1 MRKKILSAFIALTM
15 AAACMTACSEEGTE
29 RDGRVTETT
38 TTTAATTTTEQTT
51 TAPVTT
57 EQTTT
62 TMQESKIDV
71 GFQTYTY
78 KYKDNQNYEYE
89 VTLTLSPWILESKA
103 DVLDAAWAKV
113 GKGHSKPSKDN
124 MNLQKYSNN
133 RCMTTSNNSPY
144 HLSKTFDAT
153 VTEMYFSV
161 GTVTVKNVTNG
172 WSFSEQEP
180 GSTDFSFYWI
190 KNIEKT
196 LVYSQDHFITRNIY
210 SDSEE
215 FNVGEIF
222 VRPKMKKDKWGP
234 MTIVLGHAEN
244 FSPKYPNGEYRKE
257 VENGYLQAGS
267 DTIIKIPIYGESK
280 SSSTKT
286 QKNSSEPKKVS
297 GNPKTVKGLMN
308 IVSGVYKK
316 DMQTA
321 MNIVAG
327 KFGIDTSNIISFDGR
342 AEETPSYLQCF
353 DASKKVKILGIQMG
367 NVEVGSFKK
376 DLKKCG
382 GVSFSMSK
390 SSDDNRSITRTK
402 AKQTYD
408 MLYKKLT
415 AELGKPTSVIDKK
428 KEPTPDYYWVEW
440 KNTKAGDI
448 WLCWGADLWSTK
460 GYNNCFLSFSHSKR
474 YDT

>member
-15 AAACMTACSEEGTE
+15 AAACLTACSEEGTE
-29 RDGRVTETT
+29 RDGRVMETT

-78 KYKDNQNYEYE
+78 KYKDTQNYEYE

-144 HLSKTFDAT
+144 HLSNTFDAT

-180 GSTDFSFYWI
+180 GSTDFSLYWI

-210 SDSEE
+210 SESEE

-267 DTIIKIPIYGESK
+267 DTIIKIPIYGESN
-280 SSSTKT
+280 STVTEKT
-286 QKNSSEPKKVS
+286 TSQTTASKQTKATEKVTRKTTATRKNKPAGDRSEPVFDSAYATSTLAPTTYNGKSFTYNAKNVIDNDNSTCWCEGAS
-297 GNPKTVKGLMN
+297 GYGEGETIMITADTPQNVGSISIMNGICGGKNVYYRNCRVK
-308 IVSGVYKK
+308 
-316 DMQTA
+316 DCR
-321 MNIVAG
+321 
-327 KFGIDTSNIISFDGR
+327 ISFSDG
-342 AEETPSYLQCF
+342 SSF
-353 DASKKVKILGIQMG
+353 DYTLKGEFNDQPQVIKLKN
-367 NVEVGSFKK
+367 NVSTTF
-376 DLKKCG
+376 
-382 GVSFSMSK
+382 
-390 SSDDNRSITRTK
+390 I
-402 AKQTYD
+402 
-408 MLYKKLT
+408 KLT
-415 AELGKPTSVIDKK
+415 ILSVY
-428 KEPTPDYYWVEW
+428 P
-440 KNTKAGDI
+440 G
-448 WLCWGADLWSTK
+448 ST
-460 GYNNCFLSFSHSKR
+460 YE
-474 YDT
+474 DTCISEIKVAS